1 MAILNKHATV
11 SVPVVL
17 IIKILPTA
25 KSSFKDPYLNNTVVI
40 INRGQTL
47 TRNCRVSRIQGILYI
62 LLEFKKKL
70 KGN

>member
-25 KSSFKDPYLNNTVVI
+25 KSSFKDPYLNNTVVSQHVKVYHEEESDKI
-40 INRGQTL
+40 IF
-47 TRNCRVSRIQGILYI
+47 NCMYTC
-62 LLEFKKKL
+62 FP
-70 KGN
+70 